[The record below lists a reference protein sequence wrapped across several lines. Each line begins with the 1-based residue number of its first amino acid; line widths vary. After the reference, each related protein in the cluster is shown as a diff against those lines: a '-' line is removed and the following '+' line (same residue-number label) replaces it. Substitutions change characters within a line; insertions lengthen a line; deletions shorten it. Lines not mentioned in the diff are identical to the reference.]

1 MSNTQNSYSLNQ
13 LQTALANGQIN
24 HEEFSQHLLTLMQ
37 TQQAQLNAAKA
48 ELQNEKEKSS
58 PEAAFNRFLNA
69 NPPKPLVEY
78 FICDAEN
85 CGGHDLPHE
94 FTRASTSGVSFD
106 GDLEPCGSS
115 IKLQRMV
122 FWNISLKDLSP
133 TYAYIEAKVKAASCN
148 GADILLSDFTYEES
162 KKGLNVYFGGKVTA
176 EKFKEAG
183 LAKKAKKSLPS
194 PADAAAT
201 ATTADANTSTEM
213 PPAED

>member
-1 MSNTQNSYSLNQ
+1 MSNTQNFSSLAE
-13 LQTALANGQIN
+13 LQQALANSQID
-24 HEEFSQHLLTLMQ
+24 HQQFSQHLLAFMQ

-48 ELQNEKEKSS
+48 ELQNEKQKSS
-58 PEAAFNRFLNA
+58 PEAAFNRFLDA

-85 CGGHDLPHE
+85 CGGHSLPHE

-106 GDLEPCGSS
+106 GDLEPCGTS
-115 IKLQRMV
+115 IKLKRMV

-133 TYAYIEAKVKAASCN
+133 TYAYVEAKIKSSACQN
-148 GADILLSDFTYEES
+148 ADILLNDFTYEES
-162 KKGLNVYFGGKVTA
+162 KKGLNVYFGGKSTM

-183 LAKKAKKSLPS
+183 VAKKAKKALPN
-194 PADAAAT
+194 PADATAAT
-201 ATTADANTSTEM
+201 PANTSTEM